1 MALDQCNQLFE
12 ANLLGSR
19 RYGDNWVEISGAPRA
34 DIRSLQEVRVHVTP
48 GFRNAVT
55 SGGVNYAHDAG
66 SLDGM

>member
-1 MALDQCNQLFE
+1 M
-12 ANLLGSR
+12 
-19 RYGDNWVEISGAPRA
+19 EISGAPRA

-55 SGGVNYAHDAG
+55 SGGVNYANDAG